1 MKKKLGITLLT
12 LTLTALLSGCGD
24 SADNKQSTATPE
36 QTLNITSEAQIS
48 TMDPALAADTTSTL
62 AMNQVYEGLYII
74 GKDDEFV
81 LGAAAEEPEV
91 SDDQLTYTFS
101 LREDAKW
108 SNGEPVTAHDFVY
121 AWRLIADPTTGSPNT
136 DVLLGVIKNAKAIYT
151 EGADPETL
159 GVKALDDYT
168 LEVTLEQPIPYLKSL
183 LTFAIFYPKNQ
194 AFIESQGQDYG
205 TSGEHL
211 IYNGPFV
218 LKKWDSF
225 ADEWTYEKNPEY
237 WDHDKVQLAEAK
249 VSVIKSPSTAVN
261 LFTTGEVNVVNKLT
275 SEFAK
280 NYREDDSFLPV
291 KQYVTFFLKMNPKRG
306 DKETPLANLDLRKA
320 IAQAFDKQKFVEN
333 ILGDGSTPTNH
344 LIPKGQT
351 PSPDG
356 KSDFTDAA
364 SDAYDYFDY
373 NPEEA
378 QKSWE
383 KAQETLGKTVSVEF
397 LTDDTD
403 AAKTSAEFFADQL
416 ETNLPGLTV
425 KIVQVPF
432 PIRVERDQK
441 QDFEIQLSGW
451 GTDYRDPLT
460 VMRIFTSNNPTGGI
474 TYANPDYDAL
484 IDASRTTDAKNNSK
498 RIENFIEAENIL
510 LNQDVMLAPIYNR
523 SLAILSNPDIQD
535 MYWHPFGPSYSLKWA
550 FRQ

>member
-1 MKKKLGITLLT
+1 MKKKFGIMLVSLT
-12 LTLTALLSGCGD
+12 LASLLVACEKKDDTISE
-24 SADNKQSTATPE
+24 KME
-36 QTLNITSEAQIS
+36 QTINITSEAQIS

-62 AMNQVYEGLYII
+62 AMNQVYEGLYVI

-81 LGAAAEEPEV
+81 LGAAAEEPTI
-91 SDDQLTYTFS
+91 SADQLTYTFP
-101 LREDAKW
+101 LRKEATW
-108 SNGEPVTAHDFVY
+108 SNGDPVTAHDFVY

-136 DVLLGVIKNAKAIYT
+136 DVLLGVIKNAQEIYT
-151 EGADPETL
+151 EGANPETL
-159 GVKALDDYT
+159 GVKALDDHT

-194 AFIESQGQDYG
+194 AFIESQGDDYA
-205 TSGEHL
+205 TSGDHL
-211 IYNGPFV
+211 VYNGPFV

-237 WDHDKVQLAEAK
+237 WDAKHVKLTDAK

-261 LFTTGEVNVVNKLT
+261 LFTTVEVDVVNKLT

-280 NYREDDSFLPV
+280 NYREDESFLPV
-291 KQYVTFFLKMNPKRG
+291 SQYVTFFLKMNPKRG

-320 IAQAFDKQKFVEN
+320 IAQAFDKQQFVDN

-364 SDAYDYFDY
+364 SEAYDYFEY
-373 NPEEA
+373 NPEAAKKSWAQA
-378 QKSWE
+378 QK
-383 KAQETLGKTVSVEF
+383 QLGDTVSVEF

-416 ETNLPGLTV
+416 QTNLPGLTV

-474 TYANPDYDAL
+474 TYANPDYDAY
-484 IDASRTTDAKNNSK
+484 INASRTTDATDNPK
-498 RIENFIEAENIL
+498 RIKNFIEAENIL
-510 LNQDVMLAPIYNR
+510 LNKDVMLAPIYNR
-523 SLAILSNPDIQD
+523 SLAILSNPTIQD